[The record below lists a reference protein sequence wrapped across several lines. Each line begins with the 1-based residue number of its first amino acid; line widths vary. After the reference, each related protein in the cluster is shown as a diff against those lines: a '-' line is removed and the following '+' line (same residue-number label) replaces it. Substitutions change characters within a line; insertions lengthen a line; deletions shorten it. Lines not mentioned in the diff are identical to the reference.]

1 MANNRRNFLEGSRN
15 PFLKES
21 ALAASAGAKKT
32 LDGSFI
38 QRSSGTM
45 TVQGAVNK
53 SLLLGMILVVGAY
66 LGFTTL
72 AGNPIFIWGGAILGF
87 ILVLIMSFRP
97 TTSPYLGP
105 VYAFVEGIFVGG
117 VSAMYS
123 GVLGMSGIIFQAV
136 TLTLTV
142 LFLMLVVYKAGLIKV
157 NQKFRSGMMIA
168 IGSIALFYIVTLVLG
183 FFGVNTSMF
192 FDGGLLSIG
201 ISLVIVGVASLSLLL
216 DFDTFYKG
224 EEYGAPIYMEWFAAV
239 GLLVTLVWL
248 YLEILRLLALLN
260 SND

>member
-1 MANNRRNFLEGSRN
+1 
-15 PFLKES
+15 
-21 ALAASAGAKKT
+21 
-32 LDGSFI
+32 
-38 QRSSGTM
+38 M

-53 SLLLGMILVVGAY
+53 SLLLGLILLVGAY
-66 LGFTTL
+66 LGYTTL
-72 AGNPIFIWGGAILGF
+72 GASPLYVWGGAIVGF

-117 VSAMYS
+117 VSLMYGS
-123 GVLGMSGIIFQAV
+123 LAGMSGIIFQAV

-142 LFLMLVVYKAGLIKV
+142 LFLMLLVYKTGLIKV
-157 NQKFRSGMMIA
+157 NQKFRTGMLIA
-168 IGSIALFYIVTLVLG
+168 IGAIVLFYFGSFVLS

-201 ISLVIVGVASLSLLL
+201 ISVVIVGVASLSLLL

-224 EEYGAPIYMEWFAAV
+224 EEFGAPAYMEWFAAV

-248 YLEILRLLALLN
+248 YLEILRLLALLS